1 MGEPAGTPLLLLFDI
16 DGTLVLR
23 GSAAHRDALFAALK
37 EVHGIDDPGAVRAIE
52 PAGRTDGEIARAI
65 LLQHDVPAEQVD
77 ARAQDVRHACTR
89 AYAEL
94 CPDDLSSLVAPGV
107 IDLLEDLSNRE
118 EVRLSLLTG
127 NFEPVAR
134 LKLRRAGI
142 GDYFE
147 PEQGA
152 FGSDGEDRA
161 GLPAI
166 ARRRAGSTSTPH
178 PRERTMVIGDT
189 PLDIA
194 CARADDVRCL
204 AVATGPYG
212 VEQLRAADG
221 VAAHAAQLL
230 PLVEGAL

>member
-1 MGEPAGTPLLLLFDI
+1 MAQPAAIPLLLLFDI

-23 GSAAHRDALFAALK
+23 GSDAHRDALFAALK
-37 EVHGIDDPGAVRAIE
+37 EVHGLDDPGAIRAID

-65 LLQHDVPAEQVD
+65 LLRHDVPAERID
-77 ARAQDVRHACTR
+77 ARAPDVRHACTR

-107 IDLLEDLSNRE
+107 VDLLERLSDRDG
-118 EVRLSLLTG
+118 VRLALLTG
-127 NFEPVAR
+127 NFETVAR
-134 LKLRRAGI
+134 LKLRRAAI

-147 PEQGA
+147 PDQGA

-166 ARRRAGSTSTPH
+166 ARRRAGNASAAH
-178 PRERTMVIGDT
+178 PRERTLVIGDT

-194 CARADDVRCL
+194 CARADEVRCL
-204 AVATGPYG
+204 AVATGPFG
-212 VEQLRAADG
+212 VDELSEADG
-221 VAAHAAQLL
+221 VAAHAAELL
-230 PLVEGAL
+230 PLIEAAL